1 MSTAAYCAA
10 VTWTPTE
17 NAEIARG
24 LRRRDPDLLDH
35 LIEQYQHRLFR
46 YLVHVTGDRQLSE
59 DLFQET
65 WLRVLE
71 RGRQYDGRHAFVAW
85 LLGIARNLAIDTM
98 RRKRPASLDELLD
111 STEHEPLP
119 VTDAAPGPFDRL
131 FTAEQRL
138 HVAGA
143 LDHLPAAYREVLVL
157 RFQEELPLE
166 EIARVVAAPLSTVKS
181 RLYRA
186 LEALAPLLE
195 DAR

>member
-10 VTWTPTE
+10 VTWIPNE

-24 LRRRDPDLLDH
+24 LRRHDPDLLDQ

-46 YLVHVTGDRQLSE
+46 YLVHLTGDRYQAE

-65 WLRVLE
+65 WVRVLE
-71 RGRQYDGRHAFVAW
+71 RGAQYDGHHNFVAW
-85 LLGIARNLAIDTM
+85 LLGIARNLAIDQA
-98 RRKRPASLDELLD
+98 RRKRPASLDELMD
-111 STEHEPLP
+111 ATEREPLA
-119 VTDAAPGPFDRL
+119 VEDGAPSPFDRL
-131 FTAEQRL
+131 LTAEHQQQVL
-138 HVAGA
+138 AA
-143 LDHLPAAYREVLVL
+143 LEHLPPSYREVLVL

-166 EIARVVAAPLSTVKS
+166 EISRVVAAPLSTVKS

-186 LEALAPLLE
+186 LEALAPALE